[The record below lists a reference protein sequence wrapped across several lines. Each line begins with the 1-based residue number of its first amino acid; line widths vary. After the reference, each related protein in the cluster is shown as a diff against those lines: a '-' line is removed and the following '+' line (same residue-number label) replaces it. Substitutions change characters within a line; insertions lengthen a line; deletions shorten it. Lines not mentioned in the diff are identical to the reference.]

1 MSEHDLEIQEKNESA
16 VKNTLS
22 TDLLN
27 PLIDD
32 LNKSAQSIV
41 EASSEEG
48 IHLIRVTL
56 RKIRAW
62 VGLCQS
68 QLKIEQIASIKA
80 SVRWISDMTGP
91 ARDADVQ
98 LAKSLRTDTK
108 LPKVAKDKLMKQQKE
123 AYAFIINELRTEKFS
138 EFASMLDSIAQQI
151 GQDDTLSPEDISA
164 RVAKLTKKSLK
175 FGDDLNAGSSDEEFH
190 CVRKRLKKLR
200 YTLGFQIYINSDKRL
215 KKTEKALKQ
224 IQEYLG
230 DFQDLSVLAKE
241 LDLRVNE
248 LMKAGEDERQELFE
262 LGVITGETRSH
273 IQSLKAGFSKVYGN
287 FSKAMTKYVLT
298 E

>member
-1 MSEHDLEIQEKNESA
+1 MSEHNLENQDENESA
-16 VKNTLS
+16 VKNKLS
-22 TDLLN
+22 ADLLA

-68 QLKIEQIASIKA
+68 QLNTEQIASIKT
-80 SVRWISDMTGP
+80 SVRWISDITGP

-98 LAKSLRTDTK
+98 LAKSSSNDSK
-108 LPKVAKDKLMKQQKE
+108 LPKFTKAKLRKQQIE
-123 AYAFIINELRTEKFS
+123 SYAFIIKELRTDKFT
-138 EFASMLDSIAQQI
+138 EFTSLLVSIAQKI
-151 GQDDTLSPEDISA
+151 DLDDTLSSDDINA
-164 RVAKLTKKSLK
+164 RIVKLAKKSLK
-175 FGDDLNAGSSDEEFH
+175 LGNGLHAGSSDEEFH
-190 CVRKRLKKLR
+190 TVRKRLKKLR
-200 YTLGFQIYINSDKRL
+200 YTLGFQMKINSDKKL
-215 KKTEKALKQ
+215 IKTERALKQ

-241 LDLRVNE
+241 LDSRAHE
-248 LMKAGEDERQELFE
+248 LMEAGEEDRQELFE
-262 LGVITGETRSH
+262 LGVSTGETRSQ
-273 IQSLKAGFSKVYGN
+273 IQSLKTGFSKIYEKFN
-287 FSKAMTKYVLT
+287 KAMIKYVIT
-298 E
+298 D